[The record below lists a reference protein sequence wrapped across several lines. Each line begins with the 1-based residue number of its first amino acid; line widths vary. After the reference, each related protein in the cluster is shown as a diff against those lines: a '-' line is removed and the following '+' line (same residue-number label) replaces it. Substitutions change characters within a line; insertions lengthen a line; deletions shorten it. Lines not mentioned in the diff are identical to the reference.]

1 MKRKTL
7 GIAVAVAVGMLGTSA
22 FAMTPMGNVSN
33 KGSLLIYPRIDVEDA
48 NDTLITLTND
58 STGAVHLK
66 CYYASSDDLG
76 ISYSGSASSAKS
88 KKHFLDFTIDLT
100 HNQPIAFWAKSGW
113 AVQPSG
119 KLPLQVAPPFGI
131 FPDGAKRTAGELKC
145 WAITDDGSTELH
157 YNHLFGT
164 ASIMN
169 FGFNQAS
176 EYTAVAFQALGP
188 STLTGTA
195 LGSPGELNLDQVEYD
210 GGPNILLGNF
220 QPVYAQEPENLPAVA
235 DTESLVR
242 FGASTRVTLAS
253 LNQDLRQDY
262 TPTITKLTW
271 TFWNQDEMARTG
283 THWCA
288 NSWFESWLPYFQASY
303 ASLGTAAAYFRIETT
318 ADKSVCGPSAV
329 TSSYV
334 GNIEQWNFGM
344 YRATNLTGRGQAK
357 GVIKYDVSPPDS
369 YKK

>member
-1 MKRKTL
+1 
-7 GIAVAVAVGMLGTSA
+7 MLSTSA

-33 KGSLLIYPRIDVEDA
+33 KGSLLIYPRIDVAGD
-48 NDTLITLTND
+48 NDTLVTLTND
-58 STGAVHLK
+58 SVGDVRLK

-76 ISYSGSASSAKS
+76 QSYSGTAASAKS

-100 HNQPIAFWAKSGW
+100 HNQPISFWAKTGW
-113 AVQPSG
+113 AVMSSFQR
-119 KLPLQVAPPFGI
+119 PLQVAPPFGI
-131 FPDGAKRTAGELKC
+131 FPDGAVRTAGELKC
-145 WAITDDGSTELH
+145 WAVTEDGSTELH

-169 FGFNQAS
+169 FEFNQAS

-188 STLTGTA
+188 STLTGTP
-195 LGSPGELNLDQVEYD
+195 LGSPGELNLDNVEYD
-210 GGPNILLGNF
+210 GGPNMLLGNF
-220 QPVYAQEPENLPAVA
+220 QPSRGIEVVPVGEN
-235 DTESLVR
+235 SI
-242 FGASTRVTLAS
+242 ASTDMVGFSRTRVTLAS

-271 TFWNQDEMARTG
+271 TFWNQDEQARTG

-288 NSWFESWLPYFQASY
+288 NSWFESTLPYFQASY
-303 ASLGTAAAYFRIETT
+303 ASLGTASAYFRIETT

-334 GNIEQWNFGM
+334 GNIEQWNGGM
-344 YRATNLTGRGQAK
+344 YRGTNLTGRGQAK

>member
-1 MKRKTL
+1 
-7 GIAVAVAVGMLGTSA
+7 MLSTSA

-33 KGSLLIYPRIDVEDA
+33 KGSLLIYPTIDVAGA

-58 STGAVHLK
+58 SVGAVRLK

-76 ISYSGSASSAKS
+76 IAYTGTATQAKS

-100 HNQPIAFWAKSGW
+100 HNQPIAFYAKTGY
-113 AVQPSG
+113 AVQESQ
-119 KLPLQVAPPFGI
+119 KVSAQIAPPFGI
-131 FPDGAKRTAGELKC
+131 YPDGAVRATGELKC
-145 WAITDDGSTELH
+145 WAVTNDGSTELH

-169 FGFNQAS
+169 FENGQAA

-188 STLTGTA
+188 STLTGTP
-195 LGSPGELNLDQVEYD
+195 LGSPGELNLDNVEYD
-210 GGPNILLGNF
+210 GGPNMLLGNF
-220 QPVYAQEPENLPAVA
+220 QP
-235 DTESLVR
+235 
-242 FGASTRVTLAS
+242 FGWDGAFSRVTLAS

-271 TFWNQDEMARTG
+271 TFWNQDEQARTG

-288 NSWFESWLPYFQASY
+288 NSWFESTLPYFQASY

-334 GNIEQWNFGM
+334 GNIEQWNGGGM

>member
-33 KGSLLIYPRIDVEDA
+33 KGSLLIYPRIDVEDG

-58 STGAVHLK
+58 STGAVRLK

-113 AVQPSG
+113 AVMPSG

-131 FPDGAKRTAGELKC
+131 FPDGQKRTAGELKC
-145 WAITDDGSTELH
+145 WAVTNDGSTELH

-220 QPVYAQEPENLPAVA
+220 QPVGY
-235 DTESLVR
+235 D
-242 FGASTRVTLAS
+242 GARSRVTLAS

>member
-1 MKRKTL
+1 
-7 GIAVAVAVGMLGTSA
+7 MLSTSA

-33 KGSLLIYPRIDVEDA
+33 KGSLLIYPRIDVAGA
-48 NDTLITLTND
+48 NDTLVTLTND
-58 STGAVHLK
+58 SVGAVQLK
-66 CYYASSDDLG
+66 CYYATSEDLG
-76 ISYSGSASSAKS
+76 ASYSGTATQAKS

-100 HNQPIAFWAKSGW
+100 HNQPISFWAKSGW
-113 AVQPSG
+113 AVMPSG
-119 KLPLQVAPPFGI
+119 QLPLQVAPPFGI
-131 FPDGAKRTAGELKC
+131 FPDGYRGGAGELKC
-145 WAITDDGSTELH
+145 WAITEDGSTELH

-169 FGFNQAS
+169 FEFGQAS

-188 STLTGTA
+188 STLTGTP
-195 LGSPGELNLDQVEYD
+195 LGSPGELNLDNVEYD
-210 GGPNILLGNF
+210 GGPNMLLGNF
-220 QPVYAQEPENLPAVA
+220 QPGGGIVVPVE
-235 DTESLVR
+235 ESAI
-242 FGASTRVTLAS
+242 ASSDIGNAPRTRVTLAS
-253 LNQDLRQDY
+253 LNQDMRQDY

-303 ASLGTAAAYFRIETT
+303 ASLGTASAYFRIETT

-334 GNIEQWNFGM
+334 GNIEQWNGGM
-344 YRATNLTGRGQAK
+344 YRGTNLTGRGQAK

>member
-7 GIAVAVAVGMLGTSA
+7 GVAVAVAVGMLSTSA

-33 KGSLLIYPRIDVEDA
+33 KGSLLIYPRIDVAGD
-48 NDTLITLTND
+48 NDTLVTLTND
-58 STGAVHLK
+58 SVGDVRLK

-76 ISYSGSASSAKS
+76 QSYSGTAASAKS

-100 HNQPIAFWAKSGW
+100 HNQPISFWAKTGW
-113 AVQPSG
+113 AVMPSG
-119 KLPLQVAPPFGI
+119 KLPIQVAPPFGI
-131 FPDGAKRTAGELKC
+131 FPDGAVRTAGELKC
-145 WAITDDGSTELH
+145 WAVTNDGSTELH

-188 STLTGTA
+188 STLTGTP
-195 LGSPGELNLDQVEYD
+195 LGSPGELNLDNVEYD
-210 GGPNILLGNF
+210 GGPNMLLGNF
-220 QPVYAQEPENLPAVA
+220 QP
-235 DTESLVR
+235 
-242 FGASTRVTLAS
+242 FGYDAALTRVTLAS

-288 NSWFESWLPYFQASY
+288 NSWFESTLPYFQASY
-303 ASLGTAAAYFRIETT
+303 ASLGTASAYFRIETT
-318 ADKSVCGPSAV
+318 ADTSVCGPSAV

-334 GNIEQWNFGM
+334 GNIEQWNGGM
-344 YRATNLTGRGQAK
+344 YRGTNLTGRGQAK

>member
-1 MKRKTL
+1 
-7 GIAVAVAVGMLGTSA
+7 MLSTSA

-33 KGSLLIYPRIDVEDA
+33 KGSLLIYPRIDVTDG

-58 STGAVHLK
+58 SVGAVLLK
-66 CYYASSDDLG
+66 CYYATSEDLG
-76 ISYSGSASSAKS
+76 ASYTGTASSAKS

-100 HNQPIAFWAKSGW
+100 HNQPISFWAKSGW
-113 AVQPSG
+113 AVWPSG
-119 KLPLQVAPPFGI
+119 QLPLQVAPPFGI
-131 FPDGAKRTAGELKC
+131 FPDGYKAGAGELKC

-169 FGFNQAS
+169 FEVGQAS

-188 STLTGTA
+188 STLTGTP
-195 LGSPGELNLDQVEYD
+195 LGSPGELNLDNVEYD
-210 GGPNILLGNF
+210 GGPNMLLGNF
-220 QPVYAQEPENLPAVA
+220 QPTNNQAVPVEA
-235 DTESLVR
+235 VSSDSIM
-242 FGASTRVTLAS
+242 GPSATRVTLAS

-288 NSWFESWLPYFQASY
+288 NSWFETPMKYFQASY
-303 ASLGTAAAYFRIETT
+303 ASLGTASAYFRIETT

-334 GNIEQWNFGM
+334 GNIEQWNYGM
-344 YRATNLTGRGQAK
+344 YRGTNLTGRGQAK